1 MTDKKILN
9 IDINSDGSE
18 NINEKSKDD
27 IKNKLENNIDTDKV
41 VNLLHDP
48 EFLLKLNKIN
58 TTSEIINIFYEN
70 NICFN
75 KKNLKILDNICDKYI
90 QEGMRM
96 INNEDFLQNI
106 SAGTGKI
113 MNELIL
119 QKNVLENIKF
129 IISDINKMKKWKI
142 LKLKF
147 VFSVVFQ

>member
-129 IISDINKMKKWKI
+129 IISDINKMKK
-142 LKLKF
+142 
-147 VFSVVFQ
+147 